1 MILLL
6 LLVFIRYYI
15 GRGRLLFCP
24 CSGCQAASLTE
35 LGVGYAW
42 ENSPLRLVRHCGH
55 CACAARRRREV
66 QLFCSDEGCGAEASP
81 LQPEHQ
87 GRPPADP
94 EVQRR
99 LDPGIPYIQQTLE
112 KAV

>member
-24 CSGCQAASLTE
+24 CSGCKAASLTE

-42 ENSPLRLVRHCGH
+42 ENSPLRLVRHCVTSG
-55 CACAARRRREV
+55 
-66 QLFCSDEGCGAEASP
+66 Q
-81 LQPEHQ
+81 
-87 GRPPADP
+87 
-94 EVQRR
+94 
-99 LDPGIPYIQQTLE
+99 E
-112 KAV
+112 KKWKMLKVIVRFPIRYS